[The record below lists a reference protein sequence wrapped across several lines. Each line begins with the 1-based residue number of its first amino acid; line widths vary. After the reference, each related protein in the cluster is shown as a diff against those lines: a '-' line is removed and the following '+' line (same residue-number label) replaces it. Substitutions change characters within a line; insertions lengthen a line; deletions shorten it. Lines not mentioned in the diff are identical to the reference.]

1 MKKIIDYAKKVAKEA
16 TAQIFTA
23 LGFFLS
29 WFLLTGSAKDRAYEL
44 KYPQNLDLIIDLL
57 QQCHEKR
64 TSTMWSLYSYR
75 SVAEYM
81 YYGLKMQEISLE
93 GLRKAISRIAK
104 ANNLEL

>member
-1 MKKIIDYAKKVAKEA
+1 MTKTFDDFIDKKRKK
-16 TAQIFTA
+16 
-23 LGFFLS
+23 LPN
-29 WFLLTGSAKDRAYEL
+29 RAYEL
-44 KYPQNLDLIIDLL
+44 KYPENIDLICDLL
-57 QQCHEKR
+57 KQCHKKR